1 MPLLLFGIFH
11 SPIYRAAT
19 FSIRSGRTSLL
30 LAYGPFFF
38 SLSVNK
44 DYRMKNLKKK
54 CKDHPSYRCSW
65 GGEGGF
71 GLVWV
76 LGAQIPLPDLNLMFM
91 SME

>member
-1 MPLLLFGIFH
+1 MPLLLFGIFY

-54 CKDHPSYRCSW
+54 
-65 GGEGGF
+65 
-71 GLVWV
+71 
-76 LGAQIPLPDLNLMFM
+76 M
-91 SME
+91 

>member
-1 MPLLLFGIFH
+1 MPLLLFGIFY

-44 DYRMKNLKKK
+44 DYRIKNLKKK
-54 CKDHPSYRCSW
+54 K
-65 GGEGGF
+65 
-71 GLVWV
+71 
-76 LGAQIPLPDLNLMFM
+76 M
-91 SME
+91 